1 MFVLND
7 LPPQIDPAAIDLLA
21 GAEPATIG
29 HFLEYGFMDPGIRAL
44 VPGRRVAGTAVT
56 VRVSVPDAA
65 VVHYAI
71 GRIRPGDV
79 LVIDRAGDQRH
90 AVFGGYAAF
99 AAQAAGCRA
108 IVADGVVTDIGEL
121 RGLSTVTTKRLF
133 QHGEFCVPVSCG
145 GVPVLPGDAILAD
158 DNGVLVLRPDQVAP
172 AARRAIALQ
181 EEERRNM
188 DLLRAGARLSEL
200 NGTDRRLAE
209 IVAQQRRDG

>member
-108 IVADGVVTDIGEL
+108 IVADGVVTDIAEL
-121 RGLSTVTTKRLF
+121 RAHGMPVWARGLSTVTTKRLF
-133 QHGEFCVPVSCG
+133 QQR
-145 GVPVLPGDAILAD
+145 DAQREAMDHSIVD
-158 DNGVLVLRPDQVAP
+158 VLR
-172 AARRAIALQ
+172 ARIAFVEQ
-181 EEERRNM
+181 EEHLAGERGLQPVR
-188 DLLRAGARLSEL
+188 DIAGDESLQHHRLLSPAG
-200 NGTDRRLAE
+200 
-209 IVAQQRRDG
+209 V